1 MTQQLLDSQGN
12 PITYVRISV
21 TDRCNLKCFY
31 CVPEDGICHATKDQL
46 LTPEEIIRVLNLLH
60 GLGVS
65 KVRITGGEPLARRG
79 IGKLIRQISAIGFS
93 DIAMTTNGVLL
104 PRFAG
109 LLRECGL
116 KRVNISLDSLHPE
129 RFASITGVDS
139 FEQVWKGIQAAQ
151 ENGLVPIKI
160 NAVAIRGINDDEIAD
175 FVALTEHEDISVR
188 FIEYMPVG
196 IRDRYNTDQ
205 LVSVAEMLSQVK
217 NRFSIE
223 PLDQERYS
231 TARMFRIVGGRGT
244 FGFISPMTEHFCHTC
259 NRLRITADGK
269 IKTCLFSKQEHD
281 FLPMLRQQNCSDAE
295 LRAYFL
301 QVAGG
306 KVTEIDDMYRGSRN
320 MTRIGG

>member
-231 TARMFRIVGGRGT
+231 TARMFRIVGGQGT